1 MNVYEK
7 FKNAENAEN
16 VHSSQRYIYIYIYI
30 LHTKEKFNLAVTK
43 LQIFNENPYFSQ

>member
-7 FKNAENAEN
+7 FKNAKNAGN
-16 VHSSQRYIYIYIYI
+16 VHSSQRYIYI
-30 LHTKEKFNLAVTK
+30 LHTKEKFNLAITK